1 MAFPPQARITYAK
14 ELGMTVVVTDHHEV
28 PFTDNEEG
36 RTYILPPADAIIN
49 PKQADCTYPNKNIC
63 GAVVAMKLVFA
74 LYEKYRLPEEEKEDF
89 LEPAAIATVGDIMD
103 LQGENRILVK
113 EGLLRLPHTKNK
125 GLKALIRAIGLE
137 NQKISSYDIGFRLG
151 PCINASGRLDTAMRS
166 LSLLQCEDE
175 EEAAKLAND
184 LKALNDSRKA
194 LTEQGTEAAYKLIEG
209 SNLKK

>member
-1 MAFPPQARITYAK
+1 
-14 ELGMTVVVTDHHEV
+14 
-28 PFTDNEEG
+28 
-36 RTYILPPADAIIN
+36 
-49 PKQADCTYPNKNIC
+49 
-63 GAVVAMKLVFA
+63 MKLVFA
-74 LYEKYRLPEEEKEDF
+74 LYEKYGIPESEKEDY

-175 EEAAKLAND
+175 EEA
-184 LKALNDSRKA
+184 
-194 LTEQGTEAAYKLIEG
+194 GAAIVELIE
-209 SNLKK
+209 NLVD

>member
-1 MAFPPQARITYAK
+1 
-14 ELGMTVVVTDHHEV
+14 
-28 PFTDNEEG
+28 
-36 RTYILPPADAIIN
+36 
-49 PKQADCTYPNKNIC
+49 
-63 GAVVAMKLVFA
+63 
-74 LYEKYRLPEEEKEDF
+74 
-89 LEPAAIATVGDIMD
+89 MD

-166 LSLLQCEDE
+166 LLQCEDE

-209 SNLKK
+209 SNLKNDRVMVVFLPDCQHFLT

>member
-1 MAFPPQARITYAK
+1 
-14 ELGMTVVVTDHHEV
+14 
-28 PFTDNEEG
+28 
-36 RTYILPPADAIIN
+36 
-49 PKQADCTYPNKNIC
+49 
-63 GAVVAMKLVFA
+63 
-74 LYEKYRLPEEEKEDF
+74 
-89 LEPAAIATVGDIMD
+89 MD

-194 LTEQGTEAAYKLIEG
+194 LTEQGTEAAYKLING
-209 SNLKK
+209 SDLKNDRVMVVFLPDCHESLAGILAGRIRE